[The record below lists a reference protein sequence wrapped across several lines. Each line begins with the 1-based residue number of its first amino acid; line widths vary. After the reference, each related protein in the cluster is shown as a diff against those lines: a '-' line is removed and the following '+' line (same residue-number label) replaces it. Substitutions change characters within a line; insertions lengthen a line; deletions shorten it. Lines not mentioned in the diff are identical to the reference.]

1 MYYCGQKSLEIN
13 RVALIVNKRIWNTI
27 LGCSLKNEGFI
38 SFPFQCKP
46 FNITVIQ
53 VYALWSEN
61 ICCHNKQEMP
71 QSSAISGLQMWM
83 RSPKTVIQWMLPPPM
98 LIAEKLG
105 ESKKP
110 SEQGNRIW
118 PQITRCIRKEWIQWG
133 QRLPSSE
140 TQSAKISI
148 FDVQTACSLCC
159 KLVYS
164 LTSASASLEQFSQS
178 YWEAVFW
185 AWSPKHPHQKNNSTL
200 RL

>member
-164 LTSASASLEQFSQS
+164 LTFPYLLGTVFSELLRCSLSLRL
-178 YWEAVFW
+178 
-185 AWSPKHPHQKNNSTL
+185 SPKHSN
-200 RL
+200 